1 MDSTQNKIEIND
13 DINKDINTT
22 SVQIKNDNINTS
34 LDSQQ
39 KYHLSIKTHHHN
51 HNHFHHNDNEECKH
65 LSQEHKYPNQ
75 KHFGNIGKNFV
86 LFNKYVFG
94 PLNLIGLW
102 IFCNVATVIGWIIW
116 CYIVSDFY
124 SKKIYYPLHILCIV
138 VEYYLILAYIT
149 EPGIIPRKCPEY
161 AINELE
167 QSEENE
173 KNKEEDDE
181 KPSIYTKRKCPTCQ
195 IIRPPGA
202 SHCKLCNNCVLDFD
216 HHCAFISNCVGKRNH
231 KYFVLFLVWGGL
243 FAIITTILAL
253 RTMYYVYITKY
264 KETLLLIIQGNP
276 FLFILCIFLS
286 CLSILFI
293 CNPLFYYTKIIITGL
308 SSFLIFWKIWN
319 NNIKKEKVPSYF
331 TPFLFVALGISL
343 GLTLFIFANLIQ
355 QIYLISKGINIKQM
369 VSIETKMRENT
380 KNKKSNENLKKLFK
394 TPPIKE
400 ILNNLFKFFSYKVE
414 KSLIIPER
422 DLVENTI

>member
-1 MDSTQNKIEIND
+1 M
-13 DINKDINTT
+13 
-22 SVQIKNDNINTS
+22 
-34 LDSQQ
+34 
-39 KYHLSIKTHHHN
+39 
-51 HNHFHHNDNEECKH
+51 
-65 LSQEHKYPNQ
+65 
-75 KHFGNIGKNFV
+75 
-86 LFNKYVFG
+86 
-94 PLNLIGLW
+94 
-102 IFCNVATVIGWIIW
+102 
-116 CYIVSDFY
+116 
-124 SKKIYYPLHILCIV
+124 
-138 VEYYLILAYIT
+138 
-149 EPGIIPRKCPEY
+149 
-161 AINELE
+161 
-167 QSEENE
+167 
-173 KNKEEDDE
+173 
-181 KPSIYTKRKCPTCQ
+181 
-195 IIRPPGA
+195 
-202 SHCKLCNNCVLDFD
+202 CNNCVLDFD

-253 RTMYYVYITKY
+253 RTMFYVYITKY